1 MTDSDLRSLLE
12 EAVPEP
18 THWVSM
24 PAVLQAAR
32 RRTNRRRT
40 TLAGGV
46 VVLGSLAT
54 VTIPGLVSTSPR
66 PASTA
71 VTSPPTHPAA
81 TLPVTASPAATG
93 RLPAQ
98 TLSAPQNEEGPV
110 VDWDARLAGGVAT
123 SVAQLA
129 SVGKLNFPVLIPTF
143 GIPPKRAEVTTART
157 DPVAKRVV
165 LHYDF
170 GVTKAFPVDGRVVVN
185 ESPTVMTV
193 ADLTTLG
200 VPNSGLVNKLITV
213 AGKPAVLLSANGQGR
228 VLFVRDGT
236 LVDIAGPAL
245 SPAMAM
251 KLAGEFR

>member
-81 TLPVTASPAATG
+81 TT
-93 RLPAQ
+93 LPAQ

-110 VDWDARLAGGVAT
+110 VDWDARLTGGVAT